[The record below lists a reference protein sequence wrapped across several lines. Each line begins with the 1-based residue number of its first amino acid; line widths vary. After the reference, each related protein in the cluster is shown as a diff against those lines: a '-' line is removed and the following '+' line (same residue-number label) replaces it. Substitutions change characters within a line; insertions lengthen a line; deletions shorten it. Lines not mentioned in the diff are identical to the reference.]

1 MFGRVKAL
9 GKAESA
15 RKSRIFRLLQ
25 KWQTPIGVFSF

>member
-1 MFGRVKAL
+1 MFGRAQAL

-25 KWQTPIGVFSF
+25 KWQTPNGVFSF